1 MGIIIRHHLLRQ
13 KINNHIITVDNVII
27 NVILVKKIMNVYNVN
42 LAQQDQKLQY
52 VDVTQNIMMIQK
64 ILIVKAVEKIF
75 ISIAETV
82 KKQIHKVLFAQNVK
96 DVTFLNYFNCGW
108 DFSASSEYPVYFIQK
123 ATLNF

>member
-96 DVTFLNYFNCGW
+96 DVTFLNYFNC
-108 DFSASSEYPVYFIQK
+108 ALLYY
-123 ATLNF
+123 L